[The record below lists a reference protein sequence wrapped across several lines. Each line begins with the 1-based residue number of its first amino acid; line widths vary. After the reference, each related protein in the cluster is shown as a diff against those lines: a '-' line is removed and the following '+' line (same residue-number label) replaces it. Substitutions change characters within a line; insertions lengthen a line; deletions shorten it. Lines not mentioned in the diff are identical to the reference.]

1 MAGTFVTGMV
11 QNMLFGYTAE
21 RICSKLR
28 LAYLRAVM
36 ERDQAWS
43 PWLRNFT
50 NSRSVEEYVDA
61 GIWVLDTRSE
71 QYAQNSQNIF
81 K

>member
-21 RICSKLR
+21 RIC
-28 LAYLRAVM
+28 
-36 ERDQAWS
+36 
-43 PWLRNFT
+43 LRNFT

-71 QYAQNSQNIF
+71 QHAQNSQNIF